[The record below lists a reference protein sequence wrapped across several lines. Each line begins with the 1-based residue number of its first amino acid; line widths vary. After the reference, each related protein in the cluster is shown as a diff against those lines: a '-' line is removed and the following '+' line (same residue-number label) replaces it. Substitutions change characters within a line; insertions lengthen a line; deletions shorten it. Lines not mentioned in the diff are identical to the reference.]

1 MMGAAEAALD
11 PAERCDYF
19 QGHPR
24 FTEPVVARGGL
35 VMDVMNLFESLFRW
49 IHVVAGIIWIGH
61 LYFFN
66 WVNSQF
72 EPTLDAE
79 TKKKVIPELRPRALY
94 WFRWGAAFTWVTGV
108 LLLLMVFYHAGALVA
123 LNAGA
128 IIMLLVTF
136 TTVFLYDY
144 LTKVITDAQMQF
156 WAGVIAAVVFVF
168 LCEFIGGFNYRASAI
183 HLGSMFGT
191 IMAFNVWFRIWPNQQ
206 KIITAIKN
214 GQAPDPAMVALA
226 GSRSKHNTYMSVPLV
241 FMMLNAHNLW
251 TDSAPLILLP
261 LIVLVGF
268 YGVSH
273 LFNHAPKVKGF

>member
-1 MMGAAEAALD
+1 
-11 PAERCDYF
+11 
-19 QGHPR
+19 
-24 FTEPVVARGGL
+24 
-35 VMDVMNLFESLFRW
+35 MDVMNLFESLFRW

-79 TKKKVIPELRPRALY
+79 MKKKVIPELRPRALY

-168 LCEFIGGFNYRASAI
+168 LCEFIGGFNYRAAAI

-226 GSRSKHNTYMSVPLV
+226 GGRSKHNTYMSVPLV

-251 TDSAPLILLP
+251 TDSAPLIMLP

>member
-1 MMGAAEAALD
+1 
-11 PAERCDYF
+11 
-19 QGHPR
+19 
-24 FTEPVVARGGL
+24 
-35 VMDVMNLFESLFRW
+35 MDVMNLFESLFRW

-66 WVNSQF
+66 WVQSQF

-108 LLLLMVFYHAGALVA
+108 LLLLLVYYHGGILLANPSEGWGIGTILMV
-123 LNAGA
+123 
-128 IIMLLVTF
+128 IVTF
-136 TTVFLYDY
+136 TAVFLYDY
-144 LTKVITDAQMQF
+144 LAAVITDPQMQF
-156 WAGVIAAVVFVF
+156 WAGVVAAGVFVF
-168 LCEFIGGFNYRASAI
+168 LADFLGGFSYRGYAI

-191 IMAFNVWFRIWPNQQ
+191 TMAFNVWFRIWPNQQ

-214 GQAPDPAMVALA
+214 GQAPEPATVALA

-241 FMMLNAHNLW
+241 FTMISQHQRLIWAAN
-251 TDSAPLILLP
+251 PLALTLT
-261 LIVLVGF
+261 VLVGF
-268 YGVSH
+268 FGTYH